1 MRVPALPDNLYGR
14 VPAVKIVSRVQYGAS
29 AADRRRHEPLEPV
42 SWGGVVLSDAE
53 QKRRHVIGGTGAAD
67 RKVDHTHEA
76 YGRLRELIVRGRL
89 APGTRLVEAELA
101 QRLGVSRTPIRSA
114 LVKLRQEG
122 YVTAATDGQRTR
134 LSVAPLTAEDAK
146 ELWAVVAAVEG
157 LAARKVA
164 AAAADVRMRAAESLR
179 SINGSLHE
187 LTAETDPDP
196 NRIFDLDSGFHKIFV
211 ASGAGPRLRVLH
223 ESIKPQ
229 TERYFRLYASSI
241 VDRIDVSVAEH
252 ERIVVAIE
260 SGDPDAAAWSVE
272 SNWHNGVDRLV
283 QAIEKLGERGSW

>member
-1 MRVPALPDNLYGR
+1 MGQERRNVTGG
-14 VPAVKIVSRVQYGAS
+14 KGA
-29 AADRRRHEPLEPV
+29 
-42 SWGGVVLSDAE
+42 
-53 QKRRHVIGGTGAAD
+53 TD

-89 APGTRLVEAELA
+89 APGMRLVEAELA
-101 QRLGVSRTPIRSA
+101 QRLGVSRTPVRSA

-122 YVTAATDGQRTR
+122 YVTASTDGHRTR

-157 LAARKVA
+157 LAVRKVA
-164 AAAADVRMRAAESLR
+164 AADMDVRIRAVESLR
-179 SINGSLHE
+179 SINGALHE
-187 LTAETDPDP
+187 LAAEDHPDP
-196 NRIFDLDSGFHKIFV
+196 NQIFDLDSGFHKTFV
-211 ASGAGPRLRVLH
+211 ASGAGPRLRALH

-252 ERIVVAIE
+252 ERIVAAIE
-260 SGDPDAAAWSVE
+260 SGDPDAAASAVE

-283 QAIEKLGERGSW
+283 QAIERLGERGSW